1 MVRISTTNDASLII
15 KVICFKFAF
24 PLDMVNHWLSIF
36 VVTQNMLY
44 IRIPII
50 ILGIGKDTFPNEG
63 LVLAFVLRRFSLV
76 RTSLLRRTSLL
87 NSV

>member
-1 MVRISTTNDASLII
+1 
-15 KVICFKFAF
+15 
-24 PLDMVNHWLSIF
+24 
-36 VVTQNMLY
+36 MLY

-50 ILGIGKDTFPNEG
+50 IIGIGKDTFPNEG